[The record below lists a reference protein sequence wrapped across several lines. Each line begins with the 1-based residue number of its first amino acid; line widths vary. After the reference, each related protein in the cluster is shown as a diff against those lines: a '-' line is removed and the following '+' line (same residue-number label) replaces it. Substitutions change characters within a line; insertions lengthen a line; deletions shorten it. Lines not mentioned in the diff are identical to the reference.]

1 MKGIKKVAA
10 INDLSGVGRCSLTV
24 AIPILS
30 VLGVE
35 CCPFP
40 TAILS
45 CQTAFKGY
53 TFLDMTDK
61 MDEYKSSWDRLNF
74 KFDCIYSGFLG
85 SEEQI
90 ETVIDMVKDHK
101 EALIVIDPVMGDN
114 GIIYNTYTSKMCKEM
129 RRLVSY
135 ADIITP
141 NITEAYLLA
150 DRTYNKEKVNR
161 EEILEIAKEISK
173 MGPKKI
179 IITGIVI
186 NDKIYT
192 FSYDKEVEQSFFVS
206 SDFIKRSYGGTGDI
220 FVSILIGL
228 LLNSYSLKYSIE
240 KAMEFIYK
248 AINYTIKEDRDPK
261 EGIIFEKFLKELI
274 LINEN

>member
-1 MKGIKKVAA
+1 MKGIKKVAT
-10 INDLSGVGRCSLTV
+10 INDLSGIGRCSLTA

-40 TAILS
+40 TAVLS
-45 CQTAFKGY
+45 CQTAFEGF
-53 TFLDMTDK
+53 TFVDMTDK
-61 MDEYKSSWDRLNF
+61 MAEYKSSWDRLNF

-85 SEEQI
+85 SEHQI
-90 ETVIDMVKDHK
+90 ARVIDMVKTHK

-114 GIIYNTYTSKMCKEM
+114 GIIYNTYTKKMCEDMKE
-129 RRLVSY
+129 LVSY

-141 NITEAYLLA
+141 NITEAYLLV
-150 DRTYNKEKVNR
+150 DRKYDKEKIDK
-161 EEILEIAKEISK
+161 EEIVEIAKEISRS
-173 MGPKKI
+173 GTKKI

-186 NDKIYT
+186 NNKIYN
-192 FSYDKEVEQSFFVS
+192 FSYDKEIDKYFFVS
-206 SDFIKRSYGGTGDI
+206 SDFINKSYGGTGDI

-228 LLNSYSLKYSIE
+228 LLNDHSLEYSIE
-240 KAMEFIYK
+240 KATEFIYK
-248 AINYTIKEDRDPK
+248 VIRYTMKQNTDSK

>member
-1 MKGIKKVAA
+1 MNGIKKVAT
-10 INDLSGVGRCSLTV
+10 INDLSGRGRCSLTA

-40 TAILS
+40 TAVLS
-45 CQTAFKGY
+45 CQTGFEGF
-53 TFLDMTDK
+53 TFVDMTDK
-61 MDEYKSSWDRLNF
+61 MAEYKSSWDRLNF

-85 SEEQI
+85 SEHQI
-90 ETVIDMVKDHK
+90 ARVIDMVKTHK

-114 GIIYNTYTSKMCKEM
+114 GIIYNTYTEKMCEDMKE
-129 RRLVSY
+129 LVSY

-141 NITEAYLLA
+141 NITEAYLLV
-150 DRTYNKEKVNR
+150 DRKYDKEKIDK
-161 EEILEIAKEISK
+161 EEIVEIAKEISK
-173 MGPKKI
+173 SGPKKI

-186 NDKIYT
+186 DNKIYN
-192 FSYDKEVEQSFFVS
+192 FSYDKEIDKYFFVS
-206 SDFIKRSYGGTGDI
+206 SDFINKSYGGTGDI

-228 LLNSYSLKYSIE
+228 LLNEHSLKYSIE
-240 KAMEFIYK
+240 KATGFIYK
-248 AINYTIKEDRDPK
+248 VISYTMKQNTDSK

-274 LINEN
+274 LINEC